1 VSISR
6 RFSRRLSGC
15 SSLVRNDPAGDPLTD
30 ALNRRDALR
39 AMGKG
44 LAVAG
49 ASSGLLM
56 PAAFAQTTKPN
67 PGDPNA
73 LSDEEQEEEK
83 KKSSLVSDVEEFGR
97 GRTRIALLLPNID
110 GPFRFAADAVLRGVI
125 AAHQVDGRGVYVKV
139 FRIEEP
145 EFPDA
150 AALYRQLRKERF
162 SMVIGPLI
170 RSELNGLAKMAELP
184 VPTLGLNLPDQGR
197 QIPENCAL
205 FSLAVEFDGR
215 SAARFAFADAYQRVG
230 NTRPLRAL
238 AISDTKSLSQRSAD
252 AFIEGWQAFGGETE
266 KPIVRN
272 IKGRREMS
280 RLLSGVRADVV
291 FAALDPA
298 VMGEIRSAFSPALPI
313 YGTSQMNVGAL
324 PTVAKA
330 ELLAAPELDGVRL
343 VAMPWQLLPD
353 HPAVA
358 TYKRSRRLPH
368 NEMQRLYAFG
378 IDAYRLTRSLIARN
392 ADPAAFGPITLD
404 GVTGQLYLDLDQDP
418 RVLREPVLGVYR
430 NGILQPA
437 YASVIGGSSDSD
449 TAEPTAPRTN

>member
-1 VSISR
+1 
-6 RFSRRLSGC
+6 
-15 SSLVRNDPAGDPLTD
+15 
-30 ALNRRDALR
+30 
-39 AMGKG
+39 MGKGLSHG

-56 PAAFAQTTKPN
+56 PAAFAQNAKP
-67 PGDPNA
+67 DSADANA
-73 LSDEEQEEEK
+73 LGDAEDEEEK

-97 GRTRIALLLPNID
+97 GRTRIALLLPNIE
-110 GPFRFAADAVLRGVI
+110 GPYRFAADAVLRGVI
-125 AAHQVDGRGVYVKV
+125 AAHEVDGRGVYVKV

-145 EFPDA
+145 DFPDA
-150 AALYRQLRKERF
+150 AEIYRQLRKERF
-162 SMVIGPLI
+162 QMVIGPLI
-170 RSELNGLAKMAELP
+170 RSELNGLARLPELSI
-184 VPTLGLNLPDQGR
+184 PTLGLNLPDQGR
-197 QIPENCAL
+197 QIPENCTL

-215 SAARFAFADAYQRVG
+215 SAARFAFADTYQRVG
-230 NTRPLRAL
+230 NVRPLRAL

-252 AFIEGWQAFGGETE
+252 AFIEGWQAFGGEAE

-280 RLLSGVRADVV
+280 RLLTGVRADVV
-291 FAALDPA
+291 FAALEPDI
-298 VMGEIRSAFSPALPI
+298 MKEIRSAFSPALPI

-324 PTVAKA
+324 PTVAKS

-358 TYKRSRRLPH
+358 AYKRSRRLPH

-378 IDAYRLTRSLIARN
+378 VDAYRLSRSLIERG

-404 GVTGQLYLDLDQDP
+404 GVTGQLYLDPDQDP

-430 NGILQPA
+430 SGILQPA
-437 YASVIGGSSDSD
+437 YASVHDVQA
-449 TAEPTAPRTN
+449 TEPAKQPTN